1 MARKLRYVPEP
12 QTLVFITCR
21 TVQGR
26 FLLRPGPALND
37 IVLGTLGRCQRNHDL
52 TLCAVTALSSH
63 FHLLAVVNDT
73 RQIAG
78 FMRDF
83 KSKLAREVNRLTR
96 WQGPV
101 FARRYDMAVTTEEE
115 GAQIERLAYILSHG
129 VKEDLVEHAREW
141 PGVQSVRAL
150 LDGECLTG
158 HWFERTREYAARNL
172 RQPFERLRFAA
183 EETVVLSPIP
193 CWADLTP
200 DQYRARVAVLVN
212 SIEEDAALR
221 RRQSNRFVLGV
232 EAILAK
238 DPLYRPAQL
247 ASSPA
252 PLLHAFNK
260 AARRAFYEAYSWF
273 VSLFRTAA
281 EKLKAGDRNAPFPAG
296 SSGDTSGLPSCD
308 SRWSSDLG

>member
-1 MARKLRYVPEP
+1 MARKLRYLPEP
-12 QTLVFITCR
+12 RTLVFITCR

-63 FHLLAVVNDT
+63 FHLLAVVEDA

-101 FARRYDMAVTTEEE
+101 FARRYDMAVVSEEE
-115 GAQIERLAYILSHG
+115 GAQIERLAYILSNG
-129 VKEDLVEHAREW
+129 VKEDLVEHARDW

-150 LDGECLTG
+150 LDGEPLTG
-158 HWFERTREYAARNL
+158 HWFERTREYAARNRRL
-172 RQPFERLRFAA
+172 PFERLRFATK
-183 EETVVLSPIP
+183 EHVLLSPIP
-193 CWADLTP
+193 CWAHLAP
-200 DQYRARVAVLVN
+200 DRYRERVAALVE

-221 RRQSNRFVLGV
+221 RRQSKGAVLGV
-232 EAILAK
+232 KAILAK
-238 DPLYRPAQL
+238 DPLYRPAKL
-247 ASSPA
+247 ARSPA
-252 PLLHAFNK
+252 PLLHAFSK
-260 AARRAFYEAYSWF
+260 AARRAFYEGFSWF
-273 VSLFRTAA
+273 VSAFRTAA
-281 EKLKAGDRNAPFPAG
+281 ERLKAGDRNAPFPAG
-296 SSGDTSGLPSCD
+296 SFPPALPFVA
-308 SRWSSDLG
+308 G

>member
-1 MARKLRYVPEP
+1 MARKLRYLPEP
-12 QTLVFITCR
+12 RTLVFITCR

-63 FHLLAVVNDT
+63 FHLLAVVDDT

-101 FARRYDMAVTTEEE
+101 FARRYDMAVVTDEE

-129 VKEDLVEHAREW
+129 VKEDLVEHARDW

-150 LDGECLTG
+150 LDGEPLTG
-158 HWFERTREYAARNL
+158 HWFERTREYAARNR
-172 RQPFERLRFAA
+172 RQPFECIRFAT
-183 EETVVLSPIP
+183 EETVLLSPIP
-193 CWADLTP
+193 CWAHLAP
-200 DQYRARVAVLVN
+200 DRYRARVAALVE
-212 SIEEDAALR
+212 SIEEAAALR
-221 RRQSNRFVLGV
+221 RKQSNGAVLGV
-232 EAILAK
+232 KGILAK
-238 DPLYRPAQL
+238 DPLHRPGKL
-247 ASSPA
+247 ARSSA
-252 PLLHAFNK
+252 PLLHAFSK
-260 AARRAFYEAYSWF
+260 AARRTFYEGFSWF
-273 VSLFRTAA
+273 VSAFRTAA
-281 EKLKAGDRNAPFPAG
+281 ERLKAGDRDAPFPAG
-296 SSGDTSGLPSCD
+296 SFPPALPFVA
-308 SRWSSDLG
+308 G

>member
-1 MARKLRYVPEP
+1 MARKLRYLPEP
-12 QTLVFITCR
+12 RTLVFITCR

-63 FHLLAVVNDT
+63 FHLLAVVDDT

-101 FARRYDMAVTTEEE
+101 FARRYDMAVVTEEE
-115 GAQIERLAYILSHG
+115 GAQIERLAYTLSNG
-129 VKEDLVEHAREW
+129 VKEDLVEHARDW

-150 LDGECLTG
+150 VDGEPLKG
-158 HWFERTREYAARNL
+158 HWFARTREYAARNRRL
-172 RQPFERLRFAA
+172 PFERHRYAT

-193 CWADLTP
+193 CWADLTL
-200 DQYRARVAVLVN
+200 DRYRARVAALVE
-212 SIEEDAALR
+212 SIEKAAALR
-221 RRQSNRFVLGV
+221 RHQSNGAVLGV
-232 EAILAK
+232 KAILAK
-238 DPLYRPAQL
+238 DPHYRPAKL
-247 ASSPA
+247 ARSPA
-252 PLLHAFNK
+252 PLLHAFSK
-260 AARRAFYEAYSWF
+260 AARRAFYEGFSWF
-273 VSLFRTAA
+273 VSAFRTAT
-281 EKLKAGDRNAPFPAG
+281 ERLKAGDREAPFPAG
-296 SSGDTSGLPSCD
+296 SFPPALPFVA
-308 SRWSSDLG
+308 G

>member
-1 MARKLRYVPEP
+1 MSRKLRYLPEP
-12 QTLVFITCR
+12 RTLVFITCR

-37 IVLGTLGRCQRNHDL
+37 IILGALGRCQRTHDL

-63 FHLLAVVNDT
+63 FHLLAVVEDT

-101 FARRYDMAVTTEEE
+101 FARRYDMAVVTEEE
-115 GAQIERLAYILSHG
+115 GAQIERLAYILSNG
-129 VKEDLVEHAREW
+129 VKEDLVEHARDW

-150 LDGECLTG
+150 LDGEPLTG
-158 HWFERTREYAARNL
+158 HWFERTREYAARNQ
-172 RQPFERLRFAA
+172 RQPFERLRFAT
-183 EETVVLSPIP
+183 EETVILSPIP
-193 CWADLTP
+193 CWADLAP
-200 DQYRARVAVLVN
+200 NQYRARVAALVD

-221 RRQSNRFVLGV
+221 RQETDRSVLGV

-238 DPLYRPAQL
+238 DPLHRPATL
-247 ASSPA
+247 ANSPA
-252 PLLHAFNK
+252 PLLHAFSK

-273 VSLFRTAA
+273 VSLFRDAA
-281 EKLKAGDRNAPFPAG
+281 EKLKAGDRTALFPAG
-296 SSGDTSGLPSCD
+296 SFPPGLPFVP
-308 SRWSSDLG
+308 G

>member
-1 MARKLRYVPEP
+1 MARKLRYLPEP
-12 QTLVFITCR
+12 RTLVFITCR

-63 FHLLAVVNDT
+63 FHLLAVVEDA

-101 FARRYDMAVTTEEE
+101 FARRYDMAVVTEEE
-115 GAQIERLAYILSHG
+115 GAQIERLAYILSNG
-129 VKEDLVEHAREW
+129 VKEDLVEHVRDW

-150 LDGECLTG
+150 LDGEPLTG
-158 HWFERTREYAARNL
+158 HWFDRTREYAARNRRL
-172 RQPFERLRFAA
+172 PFDRLRFAT
-183 EETVVLSPIP
+183 EESVVLSPIP
-193 CWADLTP
+193 CWAHLAP
-200 DQYRARVAVLVN
+200 DHYRARVAALVD

-221 RRQSNRFVLGV
+221 RRQSNGVVLGV
-232 EAILAK
+232 KAILAK
-238 DPLYRPAQL
+238 DPLHRPAKL

-252 PLLHAFNK
+252 PLLHAFSK
-260 AARRAFYEAYSWF
+260 AARKAFYEGFSWF
-273 VSLFRTAA
+273 VSAFRTAA
-281 EKLKAGDRNAPFPAG
+281 ERLKAGDRNAPFPAG
-296 SSGDTSGLPSCD
+296 SFPPGLPFVA
-308 SRWSSDLG
+308 G

>member
-1 MARKLRYVPEP
+1 MARKLRYIPDP
-12 QTLVFITCR
+12 RTLVFITCR

-52 TLCAVTALSSH
+52 TLCAVTSLSSH
-63 FHLLAVVNDT
+63 FHILAVVEDT

-83 KSKLAREVNRLTR
+83 KSKLAREVNRLTD

-101 FARRYDMAVTTEEE
+101 FARRYDMAVVTEEE
-115 GAQIERLAYILSHG
+115 GAQIERLAYILSNG
-129 VKEDLVEHAREW
+129 VKEDLVEHARDW
-141 PGVQSVRAL
+141 PGVQSARAL
-150 LDGECLTG
+150 LDGEPLTG

-172 RQPFERLRFAA
+172 RQPFDRLRFAT

-193 CWADLTP
+193 CWAHLSP
-200 DQYRARVAVLVN
+200 DHYRSRVAALVD
-212 SIEEDAALR
+212 SIEKDADLR
-221 RRQSNRFVLGV
+221 RRESGRSVIGV

-238 DPLYRPAQL
+238 DPLYRPATL
-247 ASSPA
+247 ESSPA
-252 PLLHAFNK
+252 PLLHAFSK

-273 VSLFRTAA
+273 VSIFRDAA
-281 EKLKAGDRNAPFPAG
+281 EKLKAGDRTAPFPAG
-296 SSGDTSGLPSCD
+296 SFPPGLPFVP
-308 SRWSSDLG
+308 G